1 MSIGEREGQ
10 RAAGWLIVSDRQFI
24 SRVFFDLQ
32 NDFGG
37 AFHKSELTG
46 FRARRPVNP
55 AVQAVATMDE
65 TDPASN
71 GYGYLPALH

>member
-10 RAAGWLIVSDRQFI
+10 RAAGWLIVSDWRFV

-32 NDFGG
+32 NDFRG
-37 AFHKSELTG
+37 AFHKSELTC
-46 FRARRPVNP
+46 FRSCRPANLAAQAGGATDGTGP
-55 AVQAVATMDE
+55 AL
-65 TDPASN
+65 N